1 MKSASQP
8 SSEINKAGSLAFAGI
23 VFYCGHILQ
32 QAQARDAQVG
42 QDLSL
47 MDVTEVDSAE
57 SLSDQ
62 SSTLV
67 AELKDSP
74 LNDTETI
81 ATADLSVV
89 QVADNDDD
97 ASQEKDSA
105 LASDQSDGGIS
116 PIFLVGTTVLIGVGA
131 LLINNDEND
140 NSSSPSEVASSERY
154 DLDRDGMST
163 SDSDDDYFDDDFWV
177 GVARSISSE
186 EAALT
191 TVDFQTSGS
200 LASSMHAQNYDL
212 DGDGD
217 IELLEVIVF
226 ELASEQPNMPVS
238 VLSSLASEVSI
249 EDFQQQAELL
259 GLAEDDIDIL
269 AAQFGIA

>member
-1 MKSASQP
+1 MS
-8 SSEINKAGSLAFAGI
+8 II
-23 VFYCGHILQ
+23 
-32 QAQARDAQVG
+32 
-42 QDLSL
+42 
-47 MDVTEVDSAE
+47 
-57 SLSDQ
+57 
-62 SSTLV
+62 
-67 AELKDSP
+67 
-74 LNDTETI
+74 
-81 ATADLSVV
+81 

-97 ASQEKDSA
+97 TTQGKDSA
-105 LASDQSDGGIS
+105 LANDQSDGGIS

-131 LLINNDEND
+131 LLINSNNDD
-140 NSSSPSEVASSERY
+140 DSSSTSSTVASSESY
-154 DLDRDGMST
+154 TFVRDGMST

-177 GVARSISSE
+177 GVTRSVSSE

-238 VLSSLASEVSI
+238 VLSRLASEVSI